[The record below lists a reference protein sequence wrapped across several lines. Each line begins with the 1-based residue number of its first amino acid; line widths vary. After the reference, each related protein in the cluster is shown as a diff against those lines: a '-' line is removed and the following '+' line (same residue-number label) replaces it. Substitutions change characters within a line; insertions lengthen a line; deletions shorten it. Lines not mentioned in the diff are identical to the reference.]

1 MSDERA
7 LSFGS
12 VAEDYEATRPGW
24 PVEPFA
30 LAFEQFGLPD
40 RPDVVDVAAGT
51 GKLTRTLAEIAGTLV
66 AVEPDPV
73 LRAVLQRQLPDV
85 TALDGTAEELPLET
99 ASADA
104 ACAGQAFHWFDLDLA
119 LDEFAR
125 VLRPRGIAIAA
136 WNSPPEAGTW
146 YDAVI
151 EFLTTANPAHLP
163 ATTMDWP
170 AALAVHPQF
179 GGLLEIAVRHEQ
191 PTDRVTFR
199 RQLGTHSAINALEP
213 GRRKELIDQALEVA
227 EAQGAFDAGG
237 NGAIPWR
244 CELFVL
250 RRA

>member
-1 MSDERA
+1 MSWTSRPARA
-7 LSFGS
+7 SS
-12 VAEDYEATRPGW
+12 
-24 PVEPFA
+24 
-30 LAFEQFGLPD
+30 
-40 RPDVVDVAAGT
+40 
-51 GKLTRTLAEIAGTLV
+51 TRTLAEISGTLV

>member
-1 MSDERA
+1 M
-7 LSFGS
+7 
-12 VAEDYEATRPGW
+12 
-24 PVEPFA
+24 
-30 LAFEQFGLPD
+30 
-40 RPDVVDVAAGT
+40 DVAAGT

-104 ACAGQAFHWFDLDLA
+104 ACAGQAFHWFDLDRA

-163 ATTMDWP
+163 ATTHG
-170 AALAVHPQF
+170 LA
-179 GGLLEIAVRHEQ
+179 
-191 PTDRVTFR
+191 R
-199 RQLGTHSAINALEP
+199 RTRRASA
-213 GRRKELIDQALEVA
+213 
-227 EAQGAFDAGG
+227 
-237 NGAIPWR
+237 
-244 CELFVL
+244 L
-250 RRA
+250 RRPARDRGAPRAADRPRDLPAPARHAQRHQRPGSPDAARS